1 MGHDNFDKV
10 RFYLKK
16 YKLIQNGPTKFKDTL
31 CGQNKYS
38 EPSERCNIGY
48 STHSCATK
56 VRMKLNFEFWMMK
69 WKYIKVWFFTLA
81 SNKFEIPKL
90 KERFLF
96 YCNYICSL

>member
-56 VRMKLNFEFWMMK
+56 VRKAFEFWILNDEMK
-69 WKYIKVWFFTLA
+69 IHK
-81 SNKFEIPKL
+81 
-90 KERFLF
+90 
-96 YCNYICSL
+96 SLVFHPCIQ